1 MPIHEWTRV
10 TAGIFHAFH
19 LAWIAK
25 IQETLNDGLLPG
37 GYYALAEQIASDYVP
52 DLLTLQAGSPADF
65 DRRDHDGCGGVSVL
79 VEPPKATL
87 IDSLDDASVKAILL
101 ASRQRYVAIKH
112 VTGNRTVARIEVV
125 SPGNKS
131 GRAAV
136 KKFVDKT
143 AAAFEQGI
151 HVVLLD
157 VLPPTKAT
165 PGGMHA
171 AIWEEFNGHYTP
183 DPLKPLTL
191 AAYNAKSTITCYV
204 DPLAVGETLPDL
216 PLFLTE
222 VEYVNLPSETTYA
235 GAYKGVPRI
244 WRSVIDQ

>member
-1 MPIHEWTRV
+1 MPIHDWTRV

-25 IQETLNDGLLPG
+25 IQETLNDGLLPA

-52 DLLTLQAGSPADF
+52 DLLTLRAASPADF
-65 DRRDHDGCGGVSVL
+65 DRGGQDGGGVSVL
-79 VEPPKATL
+79 VEPPKATVV
-87 IDSLDDASVKAILL
+87 DFLDEASVKAILL

-112 VTGNRTVARIEVV
+112 VTGNRTVAMIEVV

-136 KKFVDKT
+136 KKFVDKI

-151 HVVLLD
+151 HIVLLD
-157 VLPPTKAT
+157 VLPPTRAT

-171 AIWEEFNGHYTP
+171 AIWEEFDGRYAP
-183 DPLKPLTL
+183 DLLKPLTP
-191 AAYNAKSTITCYV
+191 AAYNAKPRITCYV
-204 DPLAVGETLPDL
+204 DPLAVGDPLPDL

-222 VEYVNLPSETTYA
+222 DQYVNLPGEATYI
-235 GAYKGVPRI
+235 GAYKGVPQI
-244 WRSVIDQ
+244 WRSVIEQ